1 MDIIGL
7 SGKNHTEN
15 LKIIENVHNASTAK
29 PAIKWGWLRALIQ
42 LIVWFIVNLLIT
54 GIATI
59 AVVIIQGQDPAILM
73 GDQAGIIEKIGI
85 IGMTIISLFGLGG
98 TLLTV
103 WLFRKFIDKKSMKSL
118 GFEFKAY
125 RNDLFAGMGWGFLLI
140 LIGFMA
146 LWISGM
152 LKISSV
158 QFNPLSIFFF
168 LLMFIIV
175 ALNEEILV
183 RGYILIN
190 LMDSMNKYIALIISS
205 LLFATMH
212 LMNANMS
219 LVPAINIFLAGILL
233 GIYFVHKGNLWFPI
247 GMHITWNFFQGP
259 IFGFEVSGHITD
271 SIIVQDIAGHELLTG
286 GEFGF
291 EGSLIATVAMI
302 VLTIVIHL
310 KHKRY

>member
-1 MDIIGL
+1 MENPEIIKDVQN
-7 SGKNHTEN
+7 S
-15 LKIIENVHNASTAK
+15 STTK

-42 LIVWFIVNLLIT
+42 LIVWFIVNLLIS
-54 GIATI
+54 GLATV
-59 AVVIIQGQDPAILM
+59 AVVIIQGQDPATLM
-73 GDQAGIIEKIGI
+73 GDQAGIIEKVGI
-85 IGMTIISLFGLGG
+85 IGMTIISFFGLSG

-103 WLFRKFIDKKSMKSL
+103 WLFRKFIDKKSMQSL
-118 GFEFKAY
+118 GFQFKGY

-140 LIGFMA
+140 LIGFVA

-152 LKISSV
+152 LKVTSV
-158 QFNPLSIFFF
+158 QFNPLSIFFY

-175 ALNEEILV
+175 AFNEEILV

-190 LMDSMNKYIALIISS
+190 LMDSMNKYIALIVSS
-205 LLFATMH
+205 LLFSAMH

-219 LVPAINIFLAGILL
+219 VVPAINIFLAGILL

-247 GMHITWNFFQGP
+247 GMHLTWNFFQGP
-259 IFGFEVSGHITD
+259 VFGFEVSGQITN

-302 VLTIVIHL
+302 ILIIVIHF
-310 KHKRY
+310 KHKKNDVA

>member
-1 MDIIGL
+1 MENPEIIKDVQN
-7 SGKNHTEN
+7 S
-15 LKIIENVHNASTAK
+15 STTN

-42 LIVWFIVNLLIT
+42 LIVWFIVNLLIS
-54 GIATI
+54 GIATV
-59 AVVIIQGQDPAILM
+59 AVVIIQGQDPATLM
-73 GDQAGIIEKIGI
+73 GDQAGIIEKVGI
-85 IGMTIISLFGLGG
+85 IGMTIISFFGLSG

-103 WLFRKFIDKKSMKSL
+103 WLFRRFIDKKSIQSL
-118 GFEFKAY
+118 GFEFKGY

-140 LIGFMA
+140 LIGFAA

-152 LKISSV
+152 LKVTSV
-158 QFNPLSIFFF
+158 QFNPLSIFFY

-175 ALNEEILV
+175 AFNEEILV

-190 LMDSMNKYIALIISS
+190 LMDSMNKYIALIVSS
-205 LLFATMH
+205 LLFSAMH

-219 LVPAINIFLAGILL
+219 VVPAINIFLAGILL

-247 GMHITWNFFQGP
+247 GMHLTWNFFQGP
-259 IFGFEVSGHITD
+259 VFGFEVSGQITN
-271 SIIVQDIAGHELLTG
+271 SIIVQDINGHELLTG

-302 VLTIVIHL
+302 ILIVVIHF
-310 KHKRY
+310 KHKKNDVA

>member
-1 MDIIGL
+1 MENPEIIKDVQN
-7 SGKNHTEN
+7 S
-15 LKIIENVHNASTAK
+15 STTN

-42 LIVWFIVNLLIT
+42 LIVWFIVNLLIS
-54 GIATI
+54 GIATV
-59 AVVIIQGQDPAILM
+59 AVVIIQGQDPATLM
-73 GDQAGIIEKIGI
+73 GDQAGIIEKVGI
-85 IGMTIISLFGLGG
+85 IGMTIISFFGLSG

-103 WLFRKFIDKKSMKSL
+103 WLFRRFIDKKSMQSL
-118 GFEFKAY
+118 GFEFKGY

-140 LIGFMA
+140 LIGFAA

-152 LKISSV
+152 LKVTSV
-158 QFNPLSIFFF
+158 QFNPLSIFFY

-175 ALNEEILV
+175 AFNEEILV

-190 LMDSMNKYIALIISS
+190 LMDSMNKYIALIVSS
-205 LLFATMH
+205 LLFSAMH

-219 LVPAINIFLAGILL
+219 VVPAINIFLAGILL

-247 GMHITWNFFQGP
+247 GMHLTWNFFQGP
-259 IFGFEVSGHITD
+259 VFGFEVSGQITN

-302 VLTIVIHL
+302 ILILVIHF
-310 KHKRY
+310 KHKKNNVA